1 MSCPFEFKLTD
12 DVSIETM
19 NAMYGRVVELES
31 GGWFKAFVDWDVI
44 AEFFDVEEPSDE
56 QCEEFMRGYAES
68 LIKACLCGDV
78 KLELHPPAEGPYGP
92 VFKERFKA
100 AA

>member
-12 DVSIETM
+12 DVSWETM

-31 GGWFKAFVDWDVI
+31 GGWFKAFLDWDEI
-44 AEFFDVEEPSDE
+44 ARFLDVEEPTDE
-56 QCEEFMRGYAES
+56 QREEVMRGYVES
-68 LIKACLCGDV
+68 LIEAHLSGDV
-78 KLELHPPAEGPYGP
+78 KLELHPPAEGPYGM